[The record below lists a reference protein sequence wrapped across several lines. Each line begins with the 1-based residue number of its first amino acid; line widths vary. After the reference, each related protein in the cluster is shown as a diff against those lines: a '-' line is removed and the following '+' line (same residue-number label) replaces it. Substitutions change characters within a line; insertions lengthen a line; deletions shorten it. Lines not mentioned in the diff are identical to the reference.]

1 MKPTQSPAPQ
11 MHGAAH
17 PRAEGL
23 LFGLASFAGV
33 YALGQGLAPF
43 YSNTAWNQ
51 QALLWLA
58 VAGVALVVLAAQM
71 GRVQDSWP
79 KRKASAVHI
88 PTDTRKERAS

>member
-1 MKPTQSPAPQ
+1 V
-11 MHGAAH
+11 
-17 PRAEGL
+17 
-23 LFGLASFAGV
+23 LASLAGV

-58 VAGVALVVLAAQM
+58 VAGVALVVLVAQM

-79 KRKASAVHI
+79 KRKTSASKTL
-88 PTDTRKERAS
+88 TDTRKERAS